1 MTADLIMDSTID
13 PNWPTKGRGGESSMP
28 TTQKTKM
35 IVETRTQRDR
45 ALQLL
50 EALRRAKERSE
61 ENLTRLN
68 QTDFLKKVTGAS
80 SMDNAIASTQRLI
93 DAFNRVLSQL
103 HNDLD
108 EADLALLGTLEQ
120 PAPPVA

>member
-1 MTADLIMDSTID
+1 MS
-13 PNWPTKGRGGESSMP
+13 

-50 EALRRAKERSE
+50 EALRRAKARSE
-61 ENLTRLN
+61 DNLVRLN

-103 HNDLD
+103 HNELD
-108 EADLALLGTLEQ
+108 ESDLALLGSLEQ

>member
-1 MTADLIMDSTID
+1 MSVMQA
-13 PNWPTKGRGGESSMP
+13 
-28 TTQKTKM
+28 TQKSRM

-50 EALRRAKERSE
+50 EALRSAKQRSE
-61 ENLTRLN
+61 GNLARLK

-80 SMDNAIASTQRLI
+80 SMDNAIDSTQRLI
-93 DAFNRVLSQL
+93 DAFNRVLTQL
-103 HNDLD
+103 NDDLD
-108 EADLALLGTLEQ
+108 DSDLSLLGDLEQ

>member
-1 MTADLIMDSTID
+1 
-13 PNWPTKGRGGESSMP
+13 MP

-50 EALRRAKERSE
+50 ESLRRAKEHSE
-61 ENLTRLN
+61 GNLARLN
-68 QTDFLKKVTGAS
+68 QTDFLKRVTGAS

-93 DAFNRVLSQL
+93 DAFNRVLTQL
-103 HNDLD
+103 HNELD
-108 EADLALLGTLEQ
+108 ESDLAMLGSLEQ